1 MELKFILQKL
11 WKNLWIQFKLVLLK
25 YFFKYFLIIHSYYL
39 LLLFRACINLCSA
52 SLLQNT
58 FYKNL
63 STIALDDIYFGIS
76 KHNASHILLPSMSI
90 FEEASFSY
98 DKKKCSWIQIPYFL
112 FSSGSHLLFAIWE
125 KSITASQILIQLHI
139 TNARWIAINLAHEK
153 KNRPDI
159 ARDRRSRDG
168 FHKTLRIQ
176 KVQWVVSQ
184 SHL

>member
-63 STIALDDIYFGIS
+63 STIALDDIYFDIS

-98 DKKKCSWIQIPYFL
+98 DKKNVREFRSHISCFLLDLTYFL
-112 FSSGSHLLFAIWE
+112 LYE
-125 KSITASQILIQLHI
+125 KSQSQ
-139 TNARWIAINLAHEK
+139 
-153 KNRPDI
+153 P
-159 ARDRRSRDG
+159 
-168 FHKTLRIQ
+168 HKF
-176 KVQWVVSQ
+176 
-184 SHL
+184 